1 MRFVMIGVIANSAEH
16 EVVREFFELFKTP
29 WEFARENTRYDV
41 LLCCGEE
48 AGERTADLVVIYS
61 GGSIRSEQQIEVGA
75 HDGDGR
81 VLAYGNHRLPI
92 YGSTDT
98 FSGGNGDLLQDESS
112 GEAAVQVTRSANGVR
127 CRVGY
132 DLFGEVRAL
141 LTRGQPAANAGIPAL
156 ELHIALLRELI
167 TSCGIPLVEI
177 PPVPAKFSFIVC
189 LTHDVDHPSIRRHK
203 LDHTAFGFLYRAI
216 VGSLRDARRGRISL
230 GNLMANWM
238 AALKLPFVYLGLAQ
252 DFWLSFADRYL
263 EIEGGVPSTFFVIP
277 FASRPGKSL
286 DAKRNERRAAGY
298 GARDVKG
305 TIDKLQQA
313 GCEVGLHGIDAWIDP
328 NAAREELREIRQ
340 LTGKWN
346 VGVRMHWLY
355 FDQNSPVV
363 LEEAGALYDST
374 RGYNETIGYRS
385 GTTQVY
391 RPLGTSRLL
400 ELPMHVMDT
409 ALFYP
414 SYLDCSAVA
423 ARERLASMI
432 ENAAQMGGCLAIN
445 WHDRSIA
452 PERLWDAPY
461 RELIRELK
469 SRGAWFATAGQAV
482 AWFQKR
488 RLAAFETDEAVPG
501 GTRVVETK
509 LPDNLPALRLQIH
522 EATRTIDAAIDS
534 ERPVSEATSDLLYC
548 NHR

>member
-1 MRFVMIGVIANSAEH
+1 MIGVIANQTEH
-16 EVVREFFELFKTP
+16 EVVQEFFELFKTP

-48 AGERTADLVVIYS
+48 AGERTARVVVIYS
-61 GGSIRSEQQIEVGA
+61 SEAGKRY
-75 HDGDGR
+75 GDGR
-81 VLAYGNHRLPI
+81 VLVYRNHRLPI
-92 YGSTDT
+92 YGSTHT
-98 FSGGNGDLLQDESS
+98 FSGGNSDLLLDESS
-112 GEAAVQVTRSANGVR
+112 GEAAVQLERFANGVQ

-141 LTRGQPAANAGIPAL
+141 LTSGQPAANAGIPAL

-167 TSCGIPLVEI
+167 TSCGISLFEI
-177 PPVPAKFSFIVC
+177 PPVPGGSSFIVC

-230 GNLMANWM
+230 SNLVANWK
-238 AALKLPFVYLGLAQ
+238 AALKLPFVYLGLAK

-263 EIEGGVPSTFFVIP
+263 EIEDGVPSTFFVIP
-277 FASRPGKSL
+277 FAGRPGKPA

-298 GARDVKG
+298 GARDIKG
-305 TIDKLQQA
+305 AIDKLQQA
-313 GCEVGLHGIDAWIDP
+313 GCEVGLHGIDAWTDP
-328 NAAREELREIRQ
+328 SAAREELREIRQ
-340 LTGKWN
+340 VTGRSN

-355 FDQNSPVV
+355 FDQNSPGV
-363 LEEAGALYDST
+363 LEEAGAAYDST

-385 GTTQVY
+385 GTTQIY
-391 RPLGTSRLL
+391 KPLGASRLL

-423 ARERLASMI
+423 ARERLVRMI
-432 ENAAQMGGCLAIN
+432 ENAAQMGGCLTIN

-452 PERLWDAPY
+452 PQRLWDAPY

-469 SRGAWFATAGQAV
+469 SRGAWFATAGQAA

-488 RLAAFETDEAVPG
+488 RSAAFEMDETVPG
-501 GTRVVETK
+501 GMRVVETK
-509 LPDNLPALRLQIH
+509 SSDNLPALRVRIH
-522 EATRTIDAAIDS
+522 KAARTLDEFATTGS
-534 ERPVSEATSDLLYC
+534 ERPVSEATPDLLYC
-548 NHR
+548 N